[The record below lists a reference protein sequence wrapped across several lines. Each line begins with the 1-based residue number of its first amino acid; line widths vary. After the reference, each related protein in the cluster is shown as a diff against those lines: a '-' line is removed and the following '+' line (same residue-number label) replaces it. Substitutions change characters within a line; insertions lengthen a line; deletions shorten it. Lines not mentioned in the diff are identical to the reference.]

1 MRNRSWAAFFSGTPP
16 VGSRLEPLNPLFRG
30 FSDLLTAALLGV
42 IALYRKWISPL
53 LGPNCRFHPTC
64 SSYASE
70 AIVRYGPFLGSARA
84 LGRLARCHPF
94 CDGGYDPVSRGSV
107 EYSRSRDR
115 R

>member
-1 MRNRSWAAFFSGTPP
+1 MRNRNWAAYFSGKPT
-16 VGSRLEPLNPLFRG
+16 VGSTLELWNSFFRE
-30 FSDLLTAALLGV
+30 FRDLLSAALLGV

-70 AIVRYGPFLGSARA
+70 AIVLYGPFLGSARA

-94 CDGGYDPVSRGSV
+94 CDGGYDPVSRISAKH
-107 EYSRSRDR
+107 
-115 R
+115 

>member
-1 MRNRSWAAFFSGTPP
+1 MRNRNWAAYFLGKPT
-16 VGSRLEPLNPLFRG
+16 VGSTLELVNPFFQG
-30 FSDLLTAALLGV
+30 FSDLLAAALLGV

-70 AIVRYGPFLGSARA
+70 AIVLHGPFRGSAYA

-94 CDGGYDPVSRGSV
+94 CDGGYDPVSRISA
-107 EYSRSRDR
+107 EQ
-115 R
+115 

>member
-1 MRNRSWAAFFSGTPP
+1 MRNRNWAAYFSGKPT
-16 VGSRLEPLNPLFRG
+16 VGSRTELQNPAFQG
-30 FSDLLTAALLGV
+30 FSDLLSAALLGV

-70 AIVRYGPFLGSARA
+70 AIVRFGPFRGTALS

-94 CDGGYDPVSRGSV
+94 CDGGYDPVSQVSA
-107 EYSRSRDR
+107 E
-115 R
+115 